1 MTIKINVVVVVYIIK
16 IKIKW
21 YMFSTIAS
29 LAYNNIQ
36 RLSIPMS
43 CNLLMKSGKR
53 EIISSV
59 ELLKKGALAIGL
71 TFFFFC
77 SNKSIAYIIPII
89 LLTV

>member
-21 YMFSTIAS
+21 YMFSS

-43 CNLLMKSGKR
+43 RNLLLKSGKR

-77 SNKSIAYIIPII
+77 SNKSIAYIILII